1 MILDKIFDFLNHP
14 IIAII
19 ILLLFCVGFF
29 VYNALTNKKTNHFFS
44 FGPTKDDDGKPI
56 SFLGTELDNWGHVW
70 VAYILIFVASLF
82 NHYYNDVIDHNIL
95 HHLTNTAVDKMPF
108 NKLITYIVILVDPFM
123 KTLLYI
129 IEFYA
134 VATFQIQYII
144 PQFIGAYL
152 INLPFSLH
160 LMNSKKFV

>member
-1 MILDKIFDFLNHP
+1 MILDKIFNFFNHP
-14 IIAII
+14 IIA
-19 ILLLFCVGFF
+19 LTLVLLFCVSFF
-29 VYNALTNKKTNHFFS
+29 IYNTLTNNKTNNFFS
-44 FGPTKDDDGKPI
+44 FGPTKDEDGKAV
-56 SFLGTELDNWGHVW
+56 SFLGAELDNWGHVW

-95 HHLTNTAVDKMPF
+95 HQLTNTAVKNMSF
-108 NKLITYIVILVDPFM
+108 NKFITYIIIFIDPFM

-160 LMNSKKFV
+160 LMNSKTFV